1 MNVMSGGKMKK
12 NNKIREFLKKRKG
25 FTEQK
30 IYLELGENYPIPKES
45 TVKVITIGNQ
55 KKVKHS
61 KKNASNLRIYKRKSN
76 DEFIDTRTGE
86 IKQYKR
92 NKLKGAKQIKQN
104 LKNLEQ
110 YIQAYFHDDDNLL
123 FLTLT
128 CRDKTTK
135 LEKIQNNTSKFFAR
149 LRRQYPQYKFMYVY
163 KFEQQEN
170 LNWHVHIIL
179 KTEKNQKIFIPKQKL
194 EKMWQQGWT
203 YIEVVE
209 NGNVREEILNNES
222 KEIEA
227 NNQNQSK
234 SQMVTIKDYLIK
246 TNQLTN
252 VPSGTRIYG
261 KSRNLKAPKVEKKK
275 YKEVIE
281 ELDNNY
287 EFEAEK
293 TILVE
298 NAEGKIL
305 NKHKTETYRKKK
317 DKRNS

>member
-1 MNVMSGGKMKK
+1 MKK
-12 NNKIREFLKKRKG
+12 INKIKEFFKKGKS
-25 FTEQK
+25 FVEQRVF
-30 IYLELGENYPIPKES
+30 LELGQDYPIPEES
-45 TVKVITIGNQ
+45 IVKVMTIGN
-55 KKVKHS
+55 KKVVKHS
-61 KKNASNLRIYKRKSN
+61 KKNASNLKSYHRKSKN
-76 DEFIDTRTGE
+76 EFIDTRTGE
-86 IKQYKR
+86 IKEYQK
-92 NKLKGAKQIKQN
+92 NEVKGTKQIKQN
-104 LKNLEQ
+104 MKNLEQ
-110 YIQAYFHDDDNLL
+110 YIQAYFHNDDNLL

-128 CRDKTTK
+128 CRHETTK
-135 LEKIQNNTSKFFAR
+135 LEKIQDYTSKFFAR

-194 EKMWQQGWT
+194 EEMWRQGWT

-209 NGNVREEILNNES
+209 NGNVREEILSDE
-222 KEIEA
+222 EIEA

-281 ELDNNY
+281 ELDNY
-287 EFEAEK
+287 VFESEK

>member
-1 MNVMSGGKMKK
+1 MKIMKK
-12 NNKIREFLKKRKG
+12 IKKFLEKQNNNIQSKVFLEF
-25 FTEQK
+25 
-30 IYLELGENYPIPKES
+30 GENYPIPKES
-45 TVKVITIGNQ
+45 IVKVVTIGN
-55 KKVKHS
+55 KKVVKHS
-61 KKNASNLRIYKRKSN
+61 KKNASNLRIYHRKSKN
-76 DEFIDTRTGE
+76 EFIDTRTGE
-86 IKQYKR
+86 IKQYKK

-128 CRDKTTK
+128 CRHETTK
-135 LEKIQNNTSKFFAR
+135 LEKIQDYTSKFFAR

-194 EKMWQQGWT
+194 EEMWRQGWT

-209 NGNVREEILNNES
+209 NGNVREEILSDE
-222 KEIEA
+222 EIEA

-252 VPSGTRIYG
+252 VPSGARIYG

-281 ELDNNY
+281 ELDNNNY
-287 EFEAEK
+287 IFEIEK

>member
-1 MNVMSGGKMKK
+1 MEKI
-12 NNKIREFLKKRKG
+12 NKIKEFFKKGKS
-25 FTEQK
+25 FVEQK
-30 IYLELGENYPIPKES
+30 VFLELGENYPIPKES
-45 TVKVITIGNQ
+45 TVKVITIGN
-55 KKVKHS
+55 KKMVKHS
-61 KKNASNLRIYKRKSN
+61 KKNASNLKSYHRKSKN
-76 DEFIDTRTGE
+76 EFIDTRTGE
-86 IKQYKR
+86 IKEYQK
-92 NKLKGAKQIKQN
+92 NEVKGTKQIKQN
-104 LKNLEQ
+104 MKNLKQ

-128 CRDKTTK
+128 CRHETTE
-135 LEKIQNNTSKFFAR
+135 LEKIQDYTSKFFAR

-163 KFEQQEN
+163 KFEQQKN

-179 KTEKNQKIFIPKQKL
+179 KTEKNQKIFIPKEKL

-209 NGNVREEILNNES
+209 NGNVREEILNDE
-222 KEIEA
+222 EIEA
-227 NNQNQSK
+227 NNQNKSK

-252 VPSGTRIYG
+252 VPSGARIYG
-261 KSRNLKAPKVEKKK
+261 KSRNLPAPKVEKKK

-281 ELDNNY
+281 ELDDNY
-287 EFEAEK
+287 VFEDEK

>member
-1 MNVMSGGKMKK
+1 MKIIK
-12 NNKIREFLKKRKG
+12 KFLEKQNNNIQSKVFLKIGK
-25 FTEQK
+25 
-30 IYLELGENYPIPKES
+30 NYAVPKES
-45 TVKVITIGNQ
+45 IVKVVTIGN
-55 KKVKHS
+55 KKVVKHS
-61 KKNASNLRIYKRKSN
+61 KKNASNLKSYHRKSN

-86 IKQYKR
+86 IKQYKK

-128 CRDKTTK
+128 CRHETTK
-135 LEKIQNNTSKFFAR
+135 LEKIQDYTSKFFAR

-209 NGNVREEILNNES
+209 NGNVREETLNNES

-227 NNQNQSK
+227 NNQSQSK

-252 VPSGTRIYG
+252 VPSGARIYG

-281 ELDNNY
+281 ELDNNNY
-287 EFEAEK
+287 IFEGEK

-305 NKHKTETYRKKK
+305 NKHKTEIYRKKK
-317 DKRNS
+317 DKRNL